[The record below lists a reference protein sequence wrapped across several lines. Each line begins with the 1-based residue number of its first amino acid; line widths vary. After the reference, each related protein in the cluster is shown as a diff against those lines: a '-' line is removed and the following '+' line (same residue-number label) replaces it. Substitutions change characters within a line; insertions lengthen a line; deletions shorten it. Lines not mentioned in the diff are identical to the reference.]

1 MSRIKK
7 HQCPSCGGDLT
18 VDNDMQMYRCT
29 LCCSTYDYDHFREE
43 QLHEK
48 DGTHLSRKEFGTVV
62 DAYRSSLKTNPHD
75 FSALRGLMLAAAF
88 LREMDDLVRAGE
100 AKHFSY
106 NSLIVKEVIECAS
119 EEDKEYFKKFAR
131 LYAGKKK
138 QIDCNRKIES
148 LHQDCERIE
157 AAMRL
162 TEDTRRDYYIK
173 AGKYGKWHPKAYFI
187 FGWCNTAF
195 FLILEL
201 IIAGVLASSG
211 TGGVAAFMAV
221 FGGLTLL
228 IGIGVNFGYVF
239 PRFKIM
245 KEIDTYME
253 ELKTELSLTEE
264 KIKELEAEARELSED
279 IMKIIND
286 FVWED
291 EYRTTGKTIA
301 TAEYE

>member
-1 MSRIKK
+1 MSKTKK
-7 HQCPSCGGDLT
+7 YQCPSCGGDLT
-18 VDNDMQMYRCT
+18 VDNDKQMYCCT
-29 LCCSTYDYDHFREE
+29 LCGSTYDYDHFREE
-43 QLHEK
+43 QLHK
-48 DGTHLSRKEFGTVV
+48 TDGTHLSRKEFGAVV

-88 LREMDDLVRAGE
+88 LKNMDDLVRAGE

-106 NSLIVKEVIECAS
+106 NSIIVKEVIECAP

-131 LYAGKKK
+131 LYEVKKK
-138 QIDCNRKIES
+138 QIDCNRGIES
-148 LHQDCERIE
+148 LHRDRERIE

-187 FGWCNTAF
+187 FGWCNTAL

-201 IIAGVLASSG
+201 IIAGVLDSTG
-211 TGGVAAFMAV
+211 TGGVVTFLV
-221 FGGLTLL
+221 LFGGLTLL

-253 ELKTELSLTEE
+253 EYKTELSLTEE
-264 KIKELEAEARELSED
+264 KLKEHEAEAVELSEE
-279 IMKIIND
+279 IRKIIND
-286 FVWED
+286 FIWED
-291 EYRTTGKTIA
+291 EYRITGKTQQ
-301 TAEYE
+301 

>member
-18 VDNDMQMYRCT
+18 ADNDKQMYRRT
-29 LCCSTYDYDHFREE
+29 LRGSTYDYDYFREE
-43 QLHEK
+43 QLHET

-62 DAYRSSLKTNPHD
+62 DAYRSLLKTNPHD
-75 FSALRGLMLAAAF
+75 FSSLRGLMLASAF
-88 LREMDDLVRAGE
+88 LKDIDDLVHAGE

-106 NSLIVKEVIECAS
+106 NSSIVNEVIECAS

-131 LYAGKKK
+131 LYAGKKR
-138 QIDCNRKIES
+138 QIDCDREIES
-148 LHQDCERIE
+148 LHRDRERIK

-173 AGKYGKWHPKAYFI
+173 AGRHGKWHPKAYFI
-187 FGWCNTAF
+187 FGWCNTVI

-211 TGGVAAFMAV
+211 TGGEVAFMAV

-253 ELKTELSLTEE
+253 EFKTELSITEA
-264 KIKELEAEARELSED
+264 KMRKLEAETEELSEG
-279 IMKIIND
+279 IRKIIND

-291 EYRTTGKTIA
+291 EYRITGKTRA
-301 TAEYE
+301 TAKYE

>member
-1 MSRIKK
+1 MSRIKN
-7 HQCPSCGGDLT
+7 HYCPSCGGDLT
-18 VDNDMQMYRCT
+18 VDNDKQMYRCT
-29 LCCSTYDYDHFREE
+29 LCGSTYDYDHFREE
-43 QLHEK
+43 QLHET

-131 LYAGKKK
+131 LYAGKKR

-148 LHQDCERIE
+148 LHRDCERIE